1 MKKFI
6 LLLSFLLLTSCAA
19 PIAVMNDLTVIRSNV
34 ELQKQISEMLLD
46 SIKIANE
53 EQLDAVVQKK
63 VEIQQQYD
71 MIIEAI
77 DRLQRYFQ
85 VESKVDLEQI
95 DAYRQLQELL
105 KGMPNAK

>member
-6 LLLSFLLLTSCAA
+6 LFLSFLLLTSCAA
-19 PIAVMNDLTVIRSNV
+19 PIAVTNDLTVIKSNV

-53 EQLDAVVQKK
+53 DQLDAVVQKK

-71 MIIEAI
+71 LIIEAI

-85 VESKVDLEQI
+85 VESKIDLGQI
-95 DAYRQLQELL
+95 DAYQQLQELL
-105 KGMPNAK
+105 KGMTNAK